1 MMREL
6 LRGRLLPRVTLTLFF
21 ASASILH
28 AQDYRAKVQGTVN
41 DSSGAVIAG
50 SQVTLSNVKTGIST
64 KKTTN
69 DSGQYIFDFVEPG
82 TYTLIAEQTGF
93 SKFQQENFTV
103 QVRADVTIN
112 PVLSAGGVAEQV
124 TVSENVVAV
133 KFNTSGVDL
142 TIDRKML
149 TDLPILGRN
158 PFRLALLDPSVVDRG
173 WGANNPFDMW
183 GAANDRRRRRHEWK
197 DRPPARRGAAGND
210 EQSLVCAADG
220 CRSGVHRADQQ
231 R

>member
-6 LRGRLLPRVTLTLFF
+6 LRSRLLPRVILTLLFS
-21 ASASILH
+21 SASILH

-64 KKTTN
+64 VKTTN
-69 DSGQYIFDFVEPG
+69 DAGQYIFDFVEPG

-93 SKFQQENFTV
+93 GKFQQENFTV

-124 TVSENVVAV
+124 TVAQEVVAV

-142 TIDRKML
+142 TIIEKCSPTFRFLDETRSGWLCSILQSL
-149 TDLPILGRN
+149 TAAGAPTTRSTCGGLKPSMSAAARMGKSTFCSTGR
-158 PFRLALLDPSVVDRG
+158 RLA
-173 WGANNPFDMW
+173 
-183 GAANDRRRRRHEWK
+183 
-197 DRPPARRGAAGND
+197 
-210 EQSLVCAADG
+210 
-220 CRSGVHRADQQ
+220 
-231 R
+231 